1 MLYEGLQWY
10 GLVIAPPPQKI
21 QTMFPFQYLGHQL
34 PQSEVRLQKITLR
47 VNQFRIINDFQQLLE
62 DIN

>member
-10 GLVIAPPPQKI
+10 GLVIAPPKKI

-34 PQSEVRLQKITLR
+34 PQSGVRLQKITLR